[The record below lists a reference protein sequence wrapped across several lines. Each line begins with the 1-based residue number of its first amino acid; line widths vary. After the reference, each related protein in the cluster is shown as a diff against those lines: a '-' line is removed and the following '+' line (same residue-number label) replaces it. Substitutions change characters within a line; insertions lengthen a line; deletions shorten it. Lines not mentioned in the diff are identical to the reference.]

1 MNTCTVMLYNSN
13 RKGVIRWPKKCS
25 HNDTLI
31 RVIKDALYIPIHV
44 NIQIRALD
52 KKVLDDNDNSMIDSS
67 SSSKMMN
74 NDNINGFV
82 RVGEMGSMVSLGIT
96 IIVLLLSSSSSSFCR
111 GDLRR

>member
-52 KKVLDDNDNSMIDSS
+52 KKVLDDNDNSMVDS

-82 RVGEMGSMVSLGIT
+82 RVGEMGSIVSLGIT
-96 IIVLLLSSSSSSFCR
+96 IIVLLLSSSSFCR